1 MLETNSG
8 KNAIRPSTLYLVATP
23 IGNLED
29 MTFRALKVLQGVQL
43 IAAEDTRHT
52 LRLLTHFGIKAAK
65 LISCFEHNEARR
77 VEDILR
83 TLEKGSSV
91 ALVTDA
97 GMPAISDPGYQVVKA
112 VSEKGFAV
120 VPVPGASALLAA
132 LAASGFPATPFTF
145 LGFPPAKAG
154 DRQSALI
161 RLKPE
166 ERTLVFFE
174 APHRLRESLRDM
186 SEVFGDRRAV
196 VGREMTKLHEEFIRG
211 SLLEISARFKEVPP
225 KGEFVVVVE
234 GAAPAEPSPPES
246 GDEMSVE
253 AQLIQLM
260 GEKNLSK
267 TEAVKIVAKK
277 RNLPREAV
285 YQIATGIK
293 WTPPGPSP
301 GSDGK
306 NG

>member
-1 MLETNSG
+1 MSEIGAG

-77 VEDILR
+77 VEDILKA
-83 TLEKGSSV
+83 LEGGAAV

-112 VSEKGFAV
+112 VAEKGFAV

-132 LAASGFPATPFTF
+132 LAASGFPAAPFTF
-145 LGFPPAKAG
+145 LGFPPAKSG
-154 DRQSALI
+154 DRQTALT
-161 RLKPE
+161 RLKSE

-174 APHRLRESLRDM
+174 APHRLRGSLKDM
-186 SEVFGDRRAV
+186 LDVFGGRRAV

-211 SLLEISARFKEVPP
+211 SLGEIVSRFEEVPP
-225 KGEFVVVVE
+225 QGEFVIVIE
-234 GAAPAEPSPPES
+234 GAPRAELVPVLS
-246 GDEMSVE
+246 GEGLSIED
-253 AQLIQLM
+253 QLIRLM
-260 GEKNLSK
+260 REQSLSK
-267 TEAVKIVAKK
+267 TEAVKIVAKM
-277 RNLPREAV
+277 RNLPRDAV
-285 YQIATGIK
+285 YQIATEIK
-293 WTPPGPSP
+293 WTEP
-301 GSDGK
+301 GSSSPPKGRD
-306 NG
+306 